1 MKGAIIGDICGSVYE
16 FNNVLTKDFGPLV
29 TDKCSCTDDTI
40 MTLAVTDWLFRK
52 HYSLPDEL
60 VDIRDIFKAYGQ
72 TFPDAGYGRKFF
84 DWVLSDDMEPY
95 NSCGNGAAMRIS
107 PVGWY
112 SKTEEQVKE
121 LAYEVTK
128 VTHNHPEGIKG
139 AECIAMMIFKA
150 KNGATKD
157 ELRDLAGYYYSD
169 NIIFGQS
176 IEEMR
181 EEIKGEYGKA
191 ICQFSVPQAINCF
204 LLSTGF
210 EDCIRN
216 CISIGG
222 DSDTIAC
229 IAGGVAEAFYGSG
242 SGSEVE
248 KLWSDICDLNHAEDS
263 FYNEIDSLLEEFYSI
278 C

>member
-176 IEEMR
+176 LDEMR
-181 EEIKGEYGKA
+181 DGTKGERGKE
-191 ICQFSVPQAINCF
+191 ICQFSVPQAINC
-204 LLSTGF
+204 
-210 EDCIRN
+210 
-216 CISIGG
+216 
-222 DSDTIAC
+222 
-229 IAGGVAEAFYGSG
+229 
-242 SGSEVE
+242 
-248 KLWSDICDLNHAEDS
+248 
-263 FYNEIDSLLEEFYSI
+263 
-278 C
+278 